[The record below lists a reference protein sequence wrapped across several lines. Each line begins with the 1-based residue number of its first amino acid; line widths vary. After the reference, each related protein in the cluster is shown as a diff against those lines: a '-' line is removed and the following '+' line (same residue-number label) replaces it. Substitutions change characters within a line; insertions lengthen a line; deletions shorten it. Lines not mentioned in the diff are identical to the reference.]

1 MKFVQAVAT
10 LSPEPFAQVARGRLR
25 RRMLDWQFRQSGSEW
40 KEFDMNW
47 DIVEGNWKQ
56 FKGKLNA
63 QWDKLS
69 NNRLD
74 VIAGNRVGLTGTR
87 QEASPKGECMMNEV
101 IPPRRVVLRGALA
114 VAAGLWVPI
123 TISGCD
129 SKKGET
135 SSSAAPAS
143 APSTG
148 TDSAASAAPAA
159 SKKVSQASVQYQSQP
174 KGEQKC
180 GGCQHFIAASNTC
193 ELVDGQISPDGWC
206 KLWAKKA

>member
-1 MKFVQAVAT
+1 
-10 LSPEPFAQVARGRLR
+10 
-25 RRMLDWQFRQSGSEW
+25 
-40 KEFDMNW
+40 MNW
-47 DIVEGNWKQ
+47 DIVDGTWKQ
-56 FKGKLNA
+56 FKGKLS
-63 QWDKLS
+63 DD
-69 NNRLD
+69 RLE
-74 VIAGNRVGLTGTR
+74 VNAGNRVGLTGTL
-87 QEASPKGECMMNEV
+87 QEASHKGGCMMNEV

-114 VAAGLWVPI
+114 IAAGLWVPI
-123 TISGCD
+123 TISGCN

-143 APSTG
+143 SPSTSP
-148 TDSAASAAPAA
+148 DSAAPAA

-180 GGCQHFIAASNTC
+180 GGCQHFIAGSNTC